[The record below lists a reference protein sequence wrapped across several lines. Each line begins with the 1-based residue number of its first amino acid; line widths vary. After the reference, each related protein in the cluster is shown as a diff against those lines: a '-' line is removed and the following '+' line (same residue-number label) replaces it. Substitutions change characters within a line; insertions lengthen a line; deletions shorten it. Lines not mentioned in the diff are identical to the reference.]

1 MLGAVR
7 RHVLSSTR
15 SSSRRALLSMSSSPR
30 LGARQASSLS
40 PLLSTEQAQALAESG
55 ERRVRFLDASWY
67 LDKSRNG
74 RDEFARERIPGAQF
88 FDIEQISDTSSTL
101 PHMLPSGRGPDA
113 TGLAKWKS
121 EQRDVTSGEPEKL
134 VTSGSYKATPNEALV
149 VSFEDVLDNIGTE
162 TQIVDAR
169 GAARF
174 HAKDPVSVNV
184 PFAKVVNP
192 DDYSVGWVGIGGL
205 GQQGVD
211 VKMDETSPIIT
222 RFVGRLLGY
231 PQFLCFALHCS
242 DSIAEFLTM
251 FFVLCAADSCGSGVT
266 ACILTFGLHLA
277 GKPLEKYFSVLT
289 SVLSFLYLVYCC
301 RAPVYDGSWSEWGL
315 RKELPLET

>member
-1 MLGAVR
+1 MSG
-7 RHVLSSTR
+7 
-15 SSSRRALLSMSSSPR
+15 MSSSSR
-30 LGARQASSLS
+30 LGARQTSSLS

-101 PHMLPSGRGPDA
+101 PHMLPSG
-113 TGLAKWKS
+113 LAKWKS

-134 VTSGSYKATPNEALV
+134 VASGSYKATPNEALV
-149 VSFEDVLDNIGTE
+149 VSWEDVLDNIGTE

-174 HAKDPVSVNV
+174 HAKDPEPRPGMRGGHIPGAVNV
-184 PFAKVVNP
+184 PFANVVNP
-192 DDYSVGWVGIGGL
+192 DDYS
-205 GQQGVD
+205 
-211 VKMDETSPIIT
+211 
-222 RFVGRLLGY
+222 LL
-231 PQFLCFALHCS
+231 FFALHCS
-242 DSIAEFLTM
+242 DSIAEFLTV

-277 GKPLEKYFSVLT
+277 GKPLEKYVP
-289 SVLSFLYLVYCC
+289 
-301 RAPVYDGSWSEWGL
+301 APVYDGSWSEWGL